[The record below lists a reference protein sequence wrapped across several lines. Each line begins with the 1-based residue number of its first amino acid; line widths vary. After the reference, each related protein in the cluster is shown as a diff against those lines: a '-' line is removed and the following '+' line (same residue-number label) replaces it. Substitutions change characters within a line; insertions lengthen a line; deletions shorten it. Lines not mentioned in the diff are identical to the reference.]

1 MREVIVHFVDI
12 DGIVDHHCFNFLFII
27 DLWSAN
33 NLYPSLK
40 IWRKL
45 VLHVCFPIY
54 QIHHKLFRLEFLN
67 KVSGLFNCGPN
78 KVCVVYS
85 L

>member
-33 NLYPSLK
+33 NLYQSLK
-40 IWRKL
+40 I
-45 VLHVCFPIY
+45 
-54 QIHHKLFRLEFLN
+54 
-67 KVSGLFNCGPN
+67 
-78 KVCVVYS
+78 
-85 L
+85 